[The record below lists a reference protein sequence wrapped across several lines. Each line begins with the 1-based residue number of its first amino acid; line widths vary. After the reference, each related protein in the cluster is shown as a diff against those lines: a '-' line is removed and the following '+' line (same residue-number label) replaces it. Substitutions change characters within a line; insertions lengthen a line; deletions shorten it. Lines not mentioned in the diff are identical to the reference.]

1 MNVEL
6 ETAEALL
13 DIGVSLPIK
22 EFKIPFTGKRFAP
35 RLIMK
40 RPCLG
45 SQIRIARH
53 YLQIGFTYEEM
64 KAFNKHEEMVFLAK
78 HGKRVSK
85 MIALTICR
93 GAFSGWFLS
102 PFMAWF
108 IRWFVPDAFIQGAN
122 LRFITL
128 LGTKDFM
135 NIIRSSEIANP
146 LRPRLSQQRKQR
158 KGS

>member
-1 MNVEL
+1 M
-6 ETAEALL
+6 L
-13 DIGVSLPIK
+13 DIGVSLP
-22 EFKIPFTGKRFAP
+22 FKAVRIPFTGKRFAL
-35 RLIMK
+35 RMTMK

-45 SQIRIARH
+45 NQIRIARH
-53 YLQIGFTYEEM
+53 YLKIGVTYEQM
-64 KAFNKHEEMVFLAK
+64 KVFEKHEEMVFLAT
-78 HGKRVSK
+78 HGKRISK

-93 GAFSGWFLS
+93 GAFSGWLFS

-108 IRWFVPDAFIQGAN
+108 IRWFVPDAFIMGAN

-135 NIIRSSEIANP
+135 NIIKSSEIANP
-146 LRPRLSQQRKQR
+146 LRPRMSQKR

>member
-1 MNVEL
+1 MNIEVEA
-6 ETAEALL
+6 AEALL
-13 DIGVSLPIK
+13 DIGVSLPFKQI
-22 EFKIPFTGKRFAP
+22 KIPFVRKPLVIRVTMR
-35 RLIMK
+35 

-53 YLQIGFTYEEM
+53 YNKLGATHEEM
-64 KAFNKHEEMVFLAK
+64 KSFTKEQEMAFLASQ
-78 HGKRVSK
+78 GKRISQ

-93 GAFSGWFLS
+93 GAFTGWLFS
-102 PFMAWF
+102 PLMAWL
-108 IRWFVPDAFIQGAN
+108 IRWFVPDMFIQGAN
-122 LRFITL
+122 VRFITL

-146 LRPRLSQQRKQR
+146 LRPRLSQKKG

>member
-6 ETAEALL
+6 EAAEALL
-13 DIGVSLPIK
+13 DIGVSLP
-22 EFKIPFTGKRFAP
+22 FKAVRIPFTDKRFAL
-35 RLIMK
+35 RMTMK

-45 SQIRIARH
+45 NQIRIARH
-53 YLQIGFTYEEM
+53 YLKIGVTYEQM
-64 KAFNKHEEMVFLAK
+64 KVFEKHEEMVFLAT
-78 HGKRVSK
+78 HGKRISK

-93 GAFSGWFLS
+93 GAFSGWLLS

-108 IRWFVPDAFIQGAN
+108 IRWFVPDAFIMGAN
-122 LRFITL
+122 LQFITL

-135 NIIRSSEIANP
+135 NIIRSAEIANP
-146 LRPRLSQQRKQR
+146 LRPRLSPKR

>member
-6 ETAEALL
+6 EAAEALL
-13 DIGVSLPIK
+13 DIGVSLP
-22 EFKIPFTGKRFAP
+22 FKAVRIPFTGKRFAL
-35 RLIMK
+35 RMTMK

-45 SQIRIARH
+45 NQIRIARH
-53 YLQIGFTYEEM
+53 YLKIGVTYEQM
-64 KAFNKHEEMVFLAK
+64 KVFEKHEELAFLAT
-78 HGKRVSK
+78 HGKRISK

-93 GAFSGWFLS
+93 GAFSGWLLS
-102 PFMAWF
+102 PFVAWF
-108 IRWFVPDAFIQGAN
+108 IRWFVPDAFIMGAN
-122 LRFITL
+122 LQFITL

-146 LRPRLSQQRKQR
+146 LRPRLSQKR

>member
-1 MNVEL
+1 MSVEL
-6 ETAEALL
+6 ETSEALL
-13 DIGVSLPIK
+13 DIGVSLPCK
-22 EFKIPFTGKRFAP
+22 TVKIPFTGKGFTLRM
-35 RLIMK
+35 IMK

-45 SQIRIARH
+45 NQMRIARH
-53 YLQIGFTYEEM
+53 YLKTGVTYEQM
-64 KAFNKHEEMVFLAK
+64 KGFNKHEEMVFLAM
-78 HGKRVSK
+78 HGTRISK
-85 MIALTICR
+85 IIALTICR
-93 GAFSGWFLS
+93 GAITGTLFT

-108 IRWFVPDAFIQGAN
+108 IRWFVPDAFIMGAN

-146 LRPRLSQQRKQR
+146 MRPRLSQEKR

>member
-6 ETAEALL
+6 EAAEALL
-13 DIGVSLPIK
+13 DIGVSLPFK
-22 EFKIPFTGKRFAP
+22 AVKIPFTGKHFAL
-35 RLIMK
+35 RMTMK

-45 SQIRIARH
+45 NQIRIARH
-53 YLQIGFTYEEM
+53 YLKIGFTYEQM
-64 KAFNKHEEMVFLAK
+64 KAFEKHEEMVFLAV
-78 HGKRVSK
+78 HGKRISK

-93 GAFSGWFLS
+93 GAFSGWLLS
-102 PFMAWF
+102 PFMAWL
-108 IRWFVPDAFIQGAN
+108 IRWFVPDAFIMGAN
-122 LRFITL
+122 LQFITL

-146 LRPRLSQQRKQR
+146 LRPRMSQKR